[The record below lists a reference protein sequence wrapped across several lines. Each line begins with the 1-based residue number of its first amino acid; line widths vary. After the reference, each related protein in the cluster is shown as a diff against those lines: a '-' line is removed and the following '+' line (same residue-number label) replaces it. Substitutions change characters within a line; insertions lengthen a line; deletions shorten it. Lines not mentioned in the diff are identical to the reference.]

1 MLGISAP
8 HSLAFR
14 TLPFRALASLAARSP
29 MGGEREIVLGCFMAA
44 RLVSLVADPPGG
56 DAVPVETRG
65 ERAAAA
71 RTWLAGL
78 AMPATLRTLFARVVD
93 ASATDDRAEI
103 ARRLVALTQS
113 VERFLDE
120 PAKAELD
127 MLAERLAG

>member
-44 RLVSLVADPPGG
+44 RLVALVADPPGG
-56 DAVPVETRG
+56 GAVPTEARG

-78 AMPATLRTLFARVVD
+78 AMPASLRTLFAKVVD
-93 ASATDDRAEI
+93 ASATDDRGEI
-103 ARRLVALTQS
+103 ARRLAALNQAVA
-113 VERFLDE
+113 RFLDE
-120 PAKAELD
+120 PARAEMD
-127 MLAERLAG
+127 ALAERLAG